1 MLQKH
6 SRWITRFL
14 ILLSILMMVGYAH
27 AEDDD
32 TIFTVQYFLIEGDTI
47 PPQANIILES
57 VAQNMQALDIN
68 VQFERTDLSESQSS
82 SNFSQITFFGDEQIF
97 FVYNTRT
104 VSVISPMLVDASSPI
119 IYTLPCPDSDTSE
132 SDYIADELTALL
144 LYITGHYDLAESAF
158 LDIVNNEGL
167 SESPNID
174 SLYFLLGNLNVKQGD
189 YIEAERHY
197 QSISDNNFE
206 ASVNLAW
213 VLLQRGE
220 TANAFETINTLL
232 AIAVENEDT
241 LSEIF
246 LMQSRAWLYALDFDY
261 DSAIA
266 DMDVAIELA
275 ENSDV
280 TGLLLPELYTTRGE
294 IVFLIYEWD
303 RVEDNFNTAIELE
316 PAYAPAYFQRGILFY
331 TVARR
336 EDAQADFETYL
347 ELAPDGIYVE
357 QATSYIESIEIELE
371 ALGN

>member
-1 MLQKH
+1 
-6 SRWITRFL
+6 
-14 ILLSILMMVGYAH
+14 
-27 AEDDD
+27 
-32 TIFTVQYFLIEGDTI
+32 
-47 PPQANIILES
+47 
-57 VAQNMQALDIN
+57 
-68 VQFERTDLSESQSS
+68 SESQSS

-119 IYTLPCPDSDTSE
+119 IYTFPCPDCDTSE

-158 LDIVNNEGL
+158 LDIVNNEDL

-189 YIEAERHY
+189 YLEAERHY

-246 LMQSRAWLYALDFDY
+246 LMRSRAWLYALAFDY
-261 DSAIA
+261 DSAID
-266 DMDVAIELA
+266 DMDTAIEIA
-275 ENSDV
+275 ENIDV
-280 TGLLLPELYTTRGE
+280 MRLLLPELYTTRGE
-294 IVFLIYEWD
+294 IIFLIYEWD
-303 RVEDNFNTAIELE
+303 RVEDNFNTAIELA

-347 ELAPDGIYVE
+347 ELAPDGIYAE